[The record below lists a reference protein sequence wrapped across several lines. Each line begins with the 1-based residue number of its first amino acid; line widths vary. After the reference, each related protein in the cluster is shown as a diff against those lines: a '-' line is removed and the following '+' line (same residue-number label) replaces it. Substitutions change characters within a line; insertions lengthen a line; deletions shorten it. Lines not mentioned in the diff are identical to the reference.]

1 MKNSKEF
8 MDDFTRTWKNMLKY
22 QDVKLNP
29 IQPNYDDFEKAFTE
43 EKKIIATQDGKETQ
57 QIPEMDNDWER

>member
-8 MDDFTRTWKNMLKY
+8 MDDFMRTWKNTLKY

-29 IQPNYDDFEKAFTE
+29 IQPNYDDFEKAFAE
-43 EKKIIATQDGKETQ
+43 EKKIVATQECNLTQ
-57 QIPEMDNDWER
+57 QIPEIDDDFEK

>member
-1 MKNSKEF
+1 MKNAEEF
-8 MDDFTRTWKNMLKY
+8 MDDFMGTWKNMLRY

-29 IQPNYDDFEKAFTE
+29 IQPNDDFEKAFIE
-43 EKKIIATQDGKETQ
+43 EKKIVATQDGKETQ

>member
-1 MKNSKEF
+1 MKNAEEF
-8 MDDFTRTWKNMLKY
+8 MDDFMRTWKNMLKY

-43 EKKIIATQDGKETQ
+43 EKNIVDTQECNENQ
-57 QIPEMDNDWER
+57 QISEIDDELER